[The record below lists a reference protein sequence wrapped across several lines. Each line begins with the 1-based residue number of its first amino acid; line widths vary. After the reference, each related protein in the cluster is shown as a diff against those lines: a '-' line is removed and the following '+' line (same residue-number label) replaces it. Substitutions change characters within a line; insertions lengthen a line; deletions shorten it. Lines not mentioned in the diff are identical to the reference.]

1 MLIRTQDRKHLVNLN
16 SVTEI
21 NVYDGQI
28 FASFPF
34 SGEEDNCISLGNY
47 STDDNASK
55 VLDML
60 QDKYCTLDAASLL
73 FQMPQ
78 EREVM

>member
-34 SGEEDNCISLGNY
+34 SGEEDNYISLGNY
-47 STDDNASK
+47 STDDKASK

-60 QDKYCTLDAASLL
+60 QDKYCTLDETSPL
-73 FQMPQ
+73 FQMPH
-78 EREVM
+78 ESEVN